1 MTKQYALSEIEEM
14 PVFLIARRAPD
25 ESNIVQL
32 DPGSFPNAFSVG
44 IFLMDIA
51 RHYARAMSSTDPK
64 LKFDDCVANIM
75 EGALAEARN
84 PTDMGS
90 GDVVKVQ

>member
-1 MTKQYALSEIEEM
+1 MTKQYELQDIEDM
-14 PVFLIARRAPD
+14 PVFLVARRAPD

-32 DPGSFPNAFSVG
+32 DPASFPNAFSVG

-51 RHYARAMSSTDPK
+51 RHYSRAMCSNDPK
-64 LKFDDCVANIM
+64 LKFDDCVAQIM
-75 EGALAEARN
+75 EGALAEARH

>member
-1 MTKQYALSEIEEM
+1 MTKQYELHEIDEM

-25 ESNIVQL
+25 DSNIVQL

-51 RHYARAMSSTDPK
+51 RHYARAMSAADPK
-64 LKFDDCVANIM
+64 LQFESCVDKIM
-75 EGALAEARN
+75 EGVVAEASH